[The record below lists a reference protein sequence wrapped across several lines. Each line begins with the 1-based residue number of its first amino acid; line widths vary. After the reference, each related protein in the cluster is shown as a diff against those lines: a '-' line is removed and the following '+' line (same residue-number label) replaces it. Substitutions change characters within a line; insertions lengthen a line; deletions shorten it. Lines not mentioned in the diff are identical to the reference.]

1 MDFHFSDEQNMLREL
16 AREILEAEVDGAF
29 LKGVEADQSGFDAGL
44 WAKLAEANLLGLLTP
59 EEQGGMG
66 FGFLEVCVLLEEI
79 GRTLAPV
86 PIRETLVLGA
96 LPILMFGTG
105 SQKAKWLPAIASGEA
120 ILTGPQLQ
128 PGEEASVRAVRSAA
142 GWVLTGECRLVAA
155 VDRASRILVP
165 TTTDDGPILFFID
178 PNADGI
184 EVTRHEMS
192 NRQALFSIAFSET
205 KVADDDRL
213 GGEELDGAL
222 VLRTMH
228 QLSLVATCAMQL
240 GVSDRSIEMT
250 ADYVRERKQFG
261 VPVGSFQAVHHRMAD
276 AFVDLEAMR
285 WTCWRAAW
293 MLSDG
298 QDAAR
303 EAMVAKFWS
312 ADAGPRIADS
322 CQHLHAGHGVDLD
335 YGIHRYFLWTKS
347 LELSLGSAT
356 PQLVRLGRDMART
369 GPQEAL

>member
-1 MDFHFSDEQNMLREL
+1 MDFHFSDEQDMLREL
-16 AREILEAEVDGAF
+16 AREILVSEVDGEF
-29 LKGVEADQSGFDAGL
+29 LKAVEATHAGFDAGL

-66 FGFLEVCVLLEEI
+66 FGFLEVCVLLEEV

-96 LPILMFGTG
+96 LPILSFGTDA
-105 SQKAKWLPAIASGEA
+105 QKAEWLTAIAKGEA
-120 ILTGPQLQ
+120 ILTGPLLQ
-128 PGEEASVRAVRSAA
+128 PGEEANVRAVRSGD
-142 GWVLTGECRLVAA
+142 GWVLDGEYDLVSY
-155 VDRASRILVP
+155 VDRANRILVP
-165 TTTDDGPILFFID
+165 ALSEEGPLLFLVDPSGEGFTTIR
-178 PNADGI
+178 N
-184 EVTRHEMS
+184 EMS
-192 NRQALFSIAFSET
+192 NRQALFSIRFEAM
-205 KVADDDRL
+205 KVAASDRL
-213 GGEELDGAL
+213 GGDDLDGTRAL
-222 VLRTMH
+222 AAMH
-228 QLSLVATCAMQL
+228 DFNLVATCAMQV
-240 GVSDRSIEMT
+240 GVSDRAIEMT
-250 ADYVRERKQFG
+250 AEYVREREQFG
-261 VPVGSFQAVHHRMAD
+261 VPIGSFQAVHHRMAD
-276 AFVDLEAMR
+276 AYVDLEAMR

-293 MLSDG
+293 KASAG
-298 QDAAR
+298 QDASR